1 MGTVTTVDVFKK
13 NKSVFKDW
21 KENTEKT
28 LAACVEHDMKLWKI
42 PNMPRFIKEPE
53 EYADV
58 VKLMEQYIE
67 VLMIVHIYYASE
79 GAFPHASTPNMT

>member
-1 MGTVTTVDVFKK
+1 M
-13 NKSVFKDW
+13 FKDW

-28 LAACVEHDMKLWKI
+28 LAASVEHDMKLWKI

-53 EYADV
+53 EYEQV

-79 GAFPHASTPNMT
+79 GSFPYASHYNCT